1 MLLHAANLDGRG
13 RVARVGV
20 LYEIVTGSKVDT
32 AKIIH
37 DSMDVS
43 NNDHQQCDSKQ
54 EELGAVALQD
64 SDGSQNYAKSQPIQ
78 ETIPVHA

>member
-1 MLLHAANLDGRG
+1 M
-13 RVARVGV
+13 GV
-20 LYEIVTGSKVDT
+20 LFEIVTGSKMDT

-43 NNDHQQCDSKQ
+43 NSDHQQCDNKQ
-54 EELGAVALQD
+54 EELGAVDLQED
-64 SDGSQNYAKSQPIQ
+64 SGGSPNYAVSRPVQ